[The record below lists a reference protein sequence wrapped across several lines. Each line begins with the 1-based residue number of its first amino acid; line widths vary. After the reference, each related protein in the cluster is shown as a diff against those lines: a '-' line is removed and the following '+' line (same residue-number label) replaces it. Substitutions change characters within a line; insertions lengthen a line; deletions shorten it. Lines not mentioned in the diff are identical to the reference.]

1 MVITDGDDGVL
12 APVGDADAL
21 VSALEP
27 LMRDPQRI
35 EVMGLRARERVV
47 ADFSRDREADE
58 ISAVYREIWAA
69 RKP

>member
-1 MVITDGDDGVL
+1 M
-12 APVGDADAL
+12 
-21 VSALEP
+21 SALEP